1 MDVTRLK
8 IREMRDMLDKKE
20 ISSVELTNAYL
31 ERIKKYDSEV
41 ESYITVAEEK
51 ALRNA
56 EAADEKIKNGSSSPL
71 CGIPMAI
78 KDNICTEGIRTTASS
93 KMLGNF
99 IPPYNAT
106 VMENSML
113 RIL

>member
-8 IREMRDMLDKKE
+8 VREMRDMLDKKE

-51 ALRNA
+51 LSEMLKLLMKKLKTAVLHLS
-56 EAADEKIKNGSSSPL
+56 AAYL
-71 CGIPMAI
+71 WQ
-78 KDNICTEGIRTTASS
+78 
-93 KMLGNF
+93 
-99 IPPYNAT
+99 
-106 VMENSML
+106 
-113 RIL
+113 